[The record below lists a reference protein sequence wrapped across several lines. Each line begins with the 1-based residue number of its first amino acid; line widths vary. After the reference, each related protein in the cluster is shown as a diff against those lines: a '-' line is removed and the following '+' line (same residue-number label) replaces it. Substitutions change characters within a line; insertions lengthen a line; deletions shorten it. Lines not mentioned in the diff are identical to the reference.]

1 MASPTRPDACDGAP
15 PLPAGQRIRID
26 ADDARAL
33 DVLYIRR
40 EQCPHHVLFA
50 PEAMLEVG
58 GKPVAEGCALTKAAH

>member
-50 PEAMLEVG
+50 PEAMLEVTLAR
-58 GKPVAEGCALTKAAH
+58 PVRRPRQVPRKA